1 MLETT
6 ELRPSLVLN
15 VGQESVNQLKQ
26 EFPFIRRVLLK
37 VVTWRNRFVEMTKT
51 RSEFR
56 FLVYAGAIFVCYFM
70 YGMLQEKI
78 TRGKYGENNE
88 KFTCTLSLVLIQCIV
103 NYIFAQILMLSN
115 KREVDTT
122 RRVYYFSS
130 ALTYLLG
137 MVSSNMALQWINY
150 PTQVVGKAA
159 KPIPVMI
166 LGVLVGHKSYPM
178 KKYLFVLL
186 IVVGVVMFMYKD
198 QVKKT
203 VADDS
208 STFGIGELLLL
219 LSLTMDGLTGA
230 VQERI
235 KSESSPSAYAMM
247 LNTNMW
253 SSIILS
259 IGVLLSGE
267 IFKFIVFV
275 STFPEV
281 IIFLIGLAF
290 VGALGQMFIFF
301 MVSEYGPLPCSVVT
315 TTRKFFTVLMS
326 VIIFGNALLPR
337 QWLGAILV
345 FAGLFLDM
353 FYSKGK
359 ASAKRVAGK

>member
-1 MLETT
+1 
-6 ELRPSLVLN
+6 
-15 VGQESVNQLKQ
+15 
-26 EFPFIRRVLLK
+26 
-37 VVTWRNRFVEMTKT
+37 
-51 RSEFR
+51 
-56 FLVYAGAIFVCYFM
+56 
-70 YGMLQEKI
+70 
-78 TRGKYGENNE
+78 
-88 KFTCTLSLVLIQCIV
+88 
-103 NYIFAQILMLSN
+103 MLSN

-208 STFGIGELLLL
+208 SMFGIGELLLL

-247 LNTNMW
+247 LNTNMCATLVANNDDTDDEVP
-253 SSIILS
+253 LS
-259 IGVLLSGE
+259 ILARALNNQLPIGNEELKQYSAIDDDLATCEEPTEENIVQNIIGNSHDSDDNNEDDLEENCTTPSVSEAIKAAEVLNVVNDPVKALCRDA

>member
-1 MLETT
+1 IA

-15 VGQESVNQLKQ
+15 VGRESENQLKQ
-26 EFPFIRRVLLK
+26 EFPFVRRVL
-37 VVTWRNRFVEMTKT
+37 NRVIAWPNKLVEMTKT

-56 FLVYAGAIFVCYFM
+56 FLVYAGAIFICYFM

-186 IVVGVVMFMYKD
+186 IVIGVVMFMYKD

-203 VADDS
+203 VDEPS
-208 STFGIGELLLL
+208 SFGIGELLLL

-247 LNTNMW
+247 LNTNM
-253 SSIILS
+253 SSMILS
-259 IGVLLSGE
+259 TGVVLSGE

-275 STFPEV
+275 SAYPEV
-281 IIFLIGLAF
+281 IIFLIGLAL
-290 VGALGQMFIFF
+290 VGALGQMFIFY

-315 TTRKFFTVLMS
+315 TTRKFFTVLTS

-345 FAGLFLDM
+345 FTGLFLDM

-359 ASAKRVAGK
+359 SSAKKLTGK